1 MTSPQLPRFNH
12 TNTVK
17 PMISPVW
24 SASRR
29 KQRRQQ
35 FVGDFGLGVF
45 FAMVFAIVIRMMAG
59 R

>member
-24 SASRR
+24 STSRR
-29 KQRRQQ
+29 KLRRQQ
-35 FVGDFGLGVF
+35 FIADFALGVF
-45 FAMVFAIVIRMMAG
+45 FAMVFAVVVHMVAG